1 MRVPRRSFELSF
13 LVKSLSVA
21 SAALFLLIA
30 CGKSGSSSSA
40 AGTSA
45 AAAPATVSAT
55 PITGA
60 PAPEVT
66 QVETPKTFRCLP
78 EYTDQAQV
86 TIGFSSPNAT
96 AVTFT
101 LDGKTLPVGIKDT
114 APFEVPA
121 NGPTGIGATIVF
133 ACSAG
138 KNHTIEGSWV
148 TGDSPATT
156 RTFTVKKEAYP
167 K

>member
-1 MRVPRRSFELSF
+1 LISRIAV
-13 LVKSLSVA
+13 VVITCC
-21 SAALFLLIA
+21 LLA
-30 CGKSGSSSSA
+30 GCSSSA
-40 AGTSA
+40 GSA
-45 AAAPATVSAT
+45 AATSPPAPAAPASSSAS

-60 PAPEVT
+60 PAPAVT
-66 QVETPKTFRCLP
+66 EIRGPKTFRCLP
-78 EYTDQAQV
+78 AYPDQAQV
-86 TIGFSSPNAT
+86 TIGFSSPDAT
-96 AVTFT
+96 DVTFT
-101 LDGKTLPVGIKDT
+101 LDGKTLPVGVKDV

-138 KNHTIEGSWV
+138 KTHSIEGSWV

-156 RTFTVKKEAYP
+156 HVFTVKKESYP